1 MRNSLIIQA
10 LKRKKKYE
18 QQLVQIDGTLTTLE
32 QQRETLESAQSNTK
46 ILSTMGD
53 AAKALKK
60 AHAHMDVDKV
70 CFNCDQYFFGI
81 LIFLVSRLLQVH
93 DMIDDI
99 SEQQQVAKEISDA
112 ISSPVNWNA
121 DFDEDDLEAELDG
134 LLEEQELEEQSTLD
148 EELLKVGPTPVLPD
162 IPVDAV
168 PAAQPAAASKP
179 KKAVVEE
186 DEMAELAAW
195 AS

>member
-1 MRNSLIIQA
+1 MIFQA
-10 LKRKKKYE
+10 LKKKKKYE
-18 QQLVQIDGTLTTLE
+18 QQLQQIDGTLTTLE

-53 AAKALKK
+53 AAKALKT
-60 AHAHMDVDKV
+60 AHKHMDVDV
-70 CFNCDQYFFGI
+70 
-81 LIFLVSRLLQVH
+81 VH

-112 ISSPVNWNA
+112 ISSPVNWDNA
-121 DFDEDDLEAELDG
+121 YDEDDLEAELDD
-134 LLEEQELEEQSTLD
+134 LLEEQELEEQSNLD
-148 EELLKVGPTPVLPD
+148 QALLDVGPAPVLPE
-162 IPVDAV
+162 IPVHNVPV
-168 PAAQPAAASKP
+168 PAAATKA
-179 KKAVVEE
+179 KKTKVTDE